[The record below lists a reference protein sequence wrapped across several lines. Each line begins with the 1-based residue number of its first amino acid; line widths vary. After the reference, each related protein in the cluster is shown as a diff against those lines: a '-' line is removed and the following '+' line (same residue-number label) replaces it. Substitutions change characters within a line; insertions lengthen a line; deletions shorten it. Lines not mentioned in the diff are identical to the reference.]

1 MPNWCDN
8 SIYIESDEETI
19 AEIKLAIKESRLLQ
33 YMHPMPAELE
43 GTTAP
48 NEGVNWYGWRVEN
61 WGTKWEVEA
70 TGDSSF
76 EDNDK
81 TMIQIWFDSAWAPPV
96 GAYEHFYDRM
106 IEQDKP
112 IEIRANYI
120 EWGMMFCGEWTNGED
135 QYYTIPDTV
144 ELAREEIP
152 EKVLELFGI
161 IQVLEEM
168 EENAAEQE
176 ERDNADDV

>member
-33 YMHPMPAELE
+33 YMHPMPEQFIE
-43 GTTAP
+43 DG
-48 NEGVNWYGWRVEN
+48 WYGWRVDN

-81 TMIQIWFDSAWAPPV
+81 TMIQIWFDSAWSPPV

-106 IEQDKP
+106 LDQDKP

-152 EKVLELFGI
+152 EEVLELFGI